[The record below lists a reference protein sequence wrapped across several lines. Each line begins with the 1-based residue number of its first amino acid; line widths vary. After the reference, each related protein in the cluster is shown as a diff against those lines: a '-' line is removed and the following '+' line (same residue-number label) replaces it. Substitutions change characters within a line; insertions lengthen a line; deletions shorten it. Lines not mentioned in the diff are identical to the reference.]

1 MRGRSIKL
9 SAPRRLVCDLMRF
22 SKPVP
27 RVAVQRRMNLA
38 SLRTARAS
46 AGQHISWTAIMVKG
60 YALLAQDV
68 PELRRAYVK
77 LPWPHLYEYV
87 ASIASIT
94 HERDVD
100 GERAVLVSLIKQPE
114 HRSVRGL
121 DKVISEV
128 RSRPVSEVK
137 DFRKALSFAQLPA
150 PARWLLFWLGL
161 NIAAQRANRFGTF
174 QFSVYSGLGS
184 ESLNPLTPLT
194 TLLNYGPIEADGAVN
209 VRIHYDHRVMDG
221 ASVARALARFE
232 EILNGP
238 VVDELR
244 LSAGQFRAT

>member
-1 MRGRSIKL
+1 
-9 SAPRRLVCDLMRF
+9 
-22 SKPVP
+22 
-27 RVAVQRRMNLA
+27 
-38 SLRTARAS
+38 
-46 AGQHISWTAIMVKG
+46 MVKG

-174 QFSVYSGLGS
+174 QFSVYSW
-184 ESLNPLTPLT
+184 LTSISPST
-194 TLLNYGPIEADGAVN
+194 
-209 VRIHYDHRVMDG
+209 
-221 ASVARALARFE
+221 
-232 EILNGP
+232 
-238 VVDELR
+238 R
-244 LSAGQFRAT
+244 LHP